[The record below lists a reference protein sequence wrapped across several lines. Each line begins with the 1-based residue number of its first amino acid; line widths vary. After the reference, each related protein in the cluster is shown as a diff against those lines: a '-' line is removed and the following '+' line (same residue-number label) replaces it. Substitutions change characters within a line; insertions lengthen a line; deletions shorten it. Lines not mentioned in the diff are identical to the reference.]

1 MGKRYLT
8 TQQVMARY
16 GGKAAITIK
25 RWVDAGRI
33 DPPLRIGNRDYYDEE
48 KLDASD
54 RRHQRARANPPKH
67 TPPQRKQQEAPR
79 EP

>member
-33 DPPLRIGNRDYYDEE
+33 DPPVRIGNRDYYDEE

-54 RRHQRARANPPKH
+54 RRSQRPRAKAPHQVPADDQEVSARD
-67 TPPQRKQQEAPR
+67 
-79 EP
+79 